1 MSKQRGL
8 GRGLDAL
15 FPGMTEQTQDQE
27 GVTYEVAIQTV
38 IPNKSQPRRVF
49 DEEALADL
57 AQSIKQHGVLQP
69 IMVRKI
75 IDGYELVAGERRWRA
90 SQMAGLKTIPAVV
103 REFTDAEMTEIALI
117 ENLQRENLNPIEEAL
132 AYRRL
137 MDEFGFTQEE
147 VARKI
152 GRSRSLIAN
161 MVRLLQLHPDV
172 QQHLWQ
178 GTLTNG
184 QVRPLLA
191 LEDPDLQIEAASQI
205 VEEGLSARE
214 VEDLVRKLL
223 NRRVRHPAVAEEVA
237 EVPLPVKAE
246 EERYFLGEVEDRL
259 KLILGTQVR
268 IKTGKQKSK
277 IEIEFYSPEDL
288 ERLLETL
295 TALRQETVTEQHQPP
310 ERLVV

>member
-8 GRGLDAL
+8 GRGLNAL
-15 FPGMTEQTQDQE
+15 FPGSVTPDQE
-27 GVTYEVAIQTV
+27 QEGEIYEISIQSIVA
-38 IPNKSQPRRVF
+38 NKFQPRRFF

-69 IMVRKI
+69 VMVRKTVE
-75 IDGYELVAGERRWRA
+75 GYELVAGERRWRA
-90 SQMAGLKTIPAVV
+90 SQLAGLKVIPAVV
-103 REFTDAEMTEIALI
+103 KEYTDSEMTEIALI

-137 MDEFGFTQEE
+137 MDEFGFTQDE

-161 MVRLLQLHPDV
+161 MVRLLQLHTEV
-172 QQHLWQ
+172 QQHLWE

-191 LEDPDLQIEAASQI
+191 LEDPLLQVEAANRI
-205 VEEGLSARE
+205 IEEGLSARD
-214 VEDLVRKLL
+214 VEQLVRQML
-223 NRRVRHPAVAEEVA
+223 NRRERRPAAKPEESDA
-237 EVPLPVKAE
+237 DASTKD
-246 EERYFLGEVEDRL
+246 YFIGEFEDRL
-259 KLILGTQVR
+259 KIILGTQVK
-268 IKTGKQKSK
+268 IKPGKLKSK

-288 ERLLETL
+288 ERLIETL
-295 TALRQETVTEQHQPP
+295 SSLQTQQQAVQSAGR
-310 ERLVV
+310 RLVV